1 MNFAD
6 KSTRDPGLGTLDR
19 CNLMKVAVYYNNRDV
34 RLQELPVPK
43 IGAGELLLRTRASG
57 ICGSDLMEWYRIK
70 KAPLVLGHE
79 ITGDVVEVGEGVKD
93 FRVGDRVFSSHH
105 VPCGN
110 CRYCKAGHQSVCE
123 LLRTTHF
130 EPGGFADYIRVP
142 EINVELGTL
151 RIPDSMTFDE
161 GSFIEP
167 LACVVRAQR
176 FAGVGAGQTVLV
188 IGSGISG
195 LLHIQLARSRGAAR
209 IIATDISEYRLNA
222 AKQFGADVVIHGSED
237 VPAKLKEF
245 NEGRAAD
252 RVICC
257 AGALPAAQ
265 QATKS
270 VDRGGTLLFFAPT
283 AAGVDVPIPLFEFW
297 RDEICVVTSY
307 AGSGDDLKEA
317 LALIRDRQVRV
328 ADMVTHRLPL
338 AETGRG
344 FLLTASGQDSI
355 KVIIDPLL

>member
-1 MNFAD
+1 M
-6 KSTRDPGLGTLDR
+6 R
-19 CNLMKVAVYYNNRDV
+19 VAMYYNNRDV
-34 RLQELPVPK
+34 RLEALPVPK
-43 IGAGELLLRTRASG
+43 IGPGELLLRTRASG

-79 ITGDVVEVGEGVKD
+79 ITGEVVEVGAKVEN
-93 FRVGDRVFSSHH
+93 FQVGDRVFSSHH
-105 VPCGN
+105 VPCGT
-110 CRYCKAGHQSVCE
+110 CRYCLAGHQSVCD

-130 EPGGFADYIRVP
+130 DPGGFAEYIRVP
-142 EINVELGTL
+142 KINVELGTL
-151 RIPDSMTFDE
+151 RIPDSMTYDE

-176 FAGVGAGQTVLV
+176 FARVAEGQTVLV

-195 LLHIQLARSRGAAR
+195 LLHIQLARARGAER
-209 IIATDISEYRLNA
+209 IIATDISDYRLNA
-222 AKQFGADVVIHGSED
+222 ANRFGADATIHGSED
-237 VPAKLKEF
+237 VPAKLLEL
-245 NEGRAAD
+245 NGGRLAD
-252 RVICC
+252 RVIVC

-297 RDEICVVTSY
+297 RDEINVVTSY
-307 AGSGDDLKEA
+307 AGSGEDLKES
-317 LALIRDRQVRV
+317 LELIRDHKVRV

-338 AETGRG
+338 AETGLG
-344 FLLTASGQDSI
+344 FELTASGRDSI
-355 KVIIDPLL
+355 KVIIDPLM

>member
-1 MNFAD
+1 M
-6 KSTRDPGLGTLDR
+6 R
-19 CNLMKVAVYYNNRDV
+19 VAMYYNNRDV
-34 RLQELPVPK
+34 RLEELPVPK
-43 IGAGELLLRTRASG
+43 IGAGELLLKTRASG
-57 ICGSDLMEWYRIK
+57 ICGSDLMEWYRVK

-79 ITGDVVEVGEGVKD
+79 ITAEVVEVGSGVTD
-93 FRVGDRVFSSHH
+93 FKAGDRVFSTHH
-105 VPCGN
+105 VPCGQ
-110 CRYCKAGHQSVCE
+110 CRYCLAGHQSVCD

-130 EPGGFADYIRVP
+130 EPGGFAEYIRVP
-142 EINVELGTL
+142 KINVELGTL
-151 RIPDSMTFDE
+151 RIPDTMTYDE

-176 FAGVGAGQTVLV
+176 FAKLAAGQTVLV

-195 LLHIQLARSRGAAR
+195 LLHIQLAKARGAAR
-209 IIATDISEYRLNA
+209 IIATDISDYRLNA
-222 AKQFGADVVIHGSED
+222 ARQFGADVVIHGSDD
-237 VPAKLKEF
+237 VPAKLLEL
-245 NEGRAAD
+245 NDGRLAD

-283 AAGVDVPIPLFEFW
+283 AAGVDVPIPLFDFW
-297 RDEICVVTSY
+297 RDEINVVTSY
-307 AGSGDDLKEA
+307 AGSCADLQES
-317 LALIRDRQVRV
+317 LELIRDHNVRV

-338 AETGRG
+338 AETGVG
-344 FLLTASGQDSI
+344 FQLMASGQDSI

>member
-1 MNFAD
+1 M
-6 KSTRDPGLGTLDR
+6 R
-19 CNLMKVAVYYNNRDV
+19 VAMYYNNRDV
-34 RLQELPVPK
+34 RLEALPVPK

-79 ITGDVVEVGEGVKD
+79 ITGEVVEVGAKID
-93 FRVGDRVFSSHH
+93 NFQVGDRVFSSHH
-105 VPCGN
+105 VPCGT
-110 CRYCKAGHQSVCE
+110 CRYCLAGHQSVCD

-130 EPGGFADYIRVP
+130 DPGGFAEYIRVP
-142 EINVELGTL
+142 KSNVELGTL
-151 RIPDSMTFDE
+151 KIPDTMTYDE

-176 FAGVGAGQTVLV
+176 FARMAERQTVLV

-195 LLHIQLARSRGAAR
+195 LLHIQLARARGAER
-209 IIATDISEYRLNA
+209 IIATDISDYRLNA
-222 AKQFGADVVIHGSED
+222 AKRFGADATLHGSED
-237 VPAKLKEF
+237 VPAKLLEL
-245 NEGRAAD
+245 NGGRLAD
-252 RVICC
+252 RVIVC

-265 QATKS
+265 QAMKS

-297 RDEICVVTSY
+297 RDEINVVTSY
-307 AGSGDDLKEA
+307 AGSGEDLKES
-317 LALIRDRQVRV
+317 LELIRDHKVRV

-338 AETGRG
+338 AETGLG
-344 FLLTASGQDSI
+344 FELTASGRDSI
-355 KVIIDPLL
+355 KVIIDPLM